1 MTRPGDDRPDGQ
13 EQVALEVNG
22 VEWWFSVAAVTRVG
36 RDLFIKVALDGPESC
51 LLTMQ
56 VRDRIVFGATAADML
71 TAACEWLLG
80 RGGATHGFID
90 LAESR
95 LRWAAPAVA

>member
-1 MTRPGDDRPDGQ
+1 MTRPDDSRPAAQ
-13 EQVALEVNG
+13 EQVALEVKG

-36 RDLFIKVALDGPESC
+36 RDLFIKVALDGPEAC

-56 VRDRIVFGATAADML
+56 VRDRIVLGSTAAEML
-71 TAACEWLLG
+71 TAACEWLLE
-80 RGGATHGFID
+80 RGAATHGFID

-95 LRWAAPAVA
+95 HRWAVPAVA